1 VTCHRP
7 NRTAPPR
14 DSAPHKPDTGA
25 RGPVYGLA
33 LRSRAGLSASTE
45 CSGQPA
51 AGPGWRTVDEVQG
64 SEGDAATQL
73 GDRFATAFARCAVS
87 RSCSANLR
95 GRAPSAGSPSRGAS
109 GPAYDRVLAGGQQP
123 VEARPDGGHAADL
136 PVSDLSGGGQQPVR
150 TPRTAARP
158 WLHARPAPLEMGQPL
173 RARSVLSATLTPT
186 SGPWQRSSAD
196 GSVCNA

>member
-1 VTCHRP
+1 MVW
-7 NRTAPPR
+7 
-14 DSAPHKPDTGA
+14 
-25 RGPVYGLA
+25 

-64 SEGDAATQL
+64 SERDAATQL

-109 GPAYDRVLAGGQQP
+109 GPAYDLVLAGGQQP

-136 PVSDLSGGGQQPVR
+136 PVSDLSGGGQHPVR

-158 WLHARPAPLEMGQPL
+158 WLHARPAP
-173 RARSVLSATLTPT
+173 RAWGRPWRGRSGSFCDVDSHLRSVATFRSRWQCVQRLARCCKSCAVVSATSPELCVGVGT
-186 SGPWQRSSAD
+186 
-196 GSVCNA
+196 V